1 MKLNH
6 IAITITDVSEIEG
19 FYKNL
24 LGMKDIKQFTLNQ
37 NLAKNIFGL
46 KNETT
51 AYLLQ
56 KDDLFFEV
64 FVLPESFEKGFNHIC
79 ISVPDR
85 EKLIGQAMQN
95 NYAVTRIERE
105 HFDLIF
111 IKDKSGNIF
120 EIKQD

>member
-24 LGMKDIKQFTLNQ
+24 LGMKDVRRFEISKD
-37 NLAKNIFGL
+37 KVIEIFGIE
-46 KNETT
+46 KEIV
-51 AYLLQ
+51 AYQLQ
-56 KDDLFFEV
+56 KDDLVFEV
-64 FVLPESFEKGFNHIC
+64 FVLLQTFEKGFNHIC

-85 EKLIGQAMQN
+85 EELVRKAIKN
-95 NYAVTRIERE
+95 SYNVTRIKRE

-111 IKDKSGNIF
+111 VKDRSGNIF